1 MKKFPVISPKTM
13 YSLDEQTIKVQKI
26 TAEALLMR
34 AGKALTLTLLKTLR
48 FDSDSNHVLC
58 LIGPGMNGG
67 DALVM
72 ANELH
77 QRGHTIS
84 LFLASKKLVKASQT
98 MVEQLDQ
105 SIRVITDLE
114 SLKASLDNVQ
124 YVIDGLFGIGLNKM
138 ISAPYDKIIDT
149 INEAK
154 KYVISIDIPSGINGQ
169 SGLKMNQAIRADL
182 TLIIGHYKT
191 GNVLQDAKDYHGKKA
206 LVDIGLEPLD
216 NHHQFL
222 VHDGYFKHIQI
233 ERKHHSHKYD
243 YGALLTI
250 GGAHGMMGAPYLTA
264 VSALR
269 MGVGLSVTLYH
280 HEDYHERFQLHP
292 EIMAFRYHN
301 IHDLSEHLI
310 KKNAIVFGPGLG
322 RNQPEN
328 TQILEFLL
336 ETSRPLVID
345 ADGLFYFKKY
355 INQSVTQPVIL
366 TPHMG
371 EMARLFDLPV
381 ETIKANPLD
390 YISKLTD
397 KGYIVLLKG
406 PTSILADK
414 NEVLLSSFGTPALAT
429 PGSGDVLSG
438 MIGALLARKLNPIE
452 AVNFAL
458 YIHSQAGLTA
468 GIKEGVE
475 SVLASDLIHWF
486 PQILARFN
494 RRKD

>member
-1 MKKFPVISPKTM
+1 MQKFPVVSPKTM
-13 YSLDEQTIKVQKI
+13 YSLDAKTIKNQNI
-26 TAEALLMR
+26 TTEALLIR
-34 AGKALTLTLLKTLR
+34 AGKALTKTLLKTLH
-48 FDSDSNHVLC
+48 FDSESTHILC

-72 ANELH
+72 ADELH
-77 QRGHTIS
+77 QAGHTIS
-84 LFLASKKLVKASQT
+84 LFLASKKVVKEAQPIL
-98 MVEQLDQ
+98 QKLDQ
-105 SIRVITDLE
+105 SIQVIQDIAI
-114 SLKASLDNVQ
+114 LKASLDNVQ
-124 YVIDGLFGIGLNKM
+124 YVIDGLFGIGLNK
-138 ISAPYDKIIDT
+138 IITSPYDNVIEII
-149 INEAK
+149 NNAN
-154 KYVISIDIPSGINGQ
+154 KYVISIDIPSGINGE

-206 LVDIGLEPLD
+206 LVDIGLEPLE
-216 NHHQFL
+216 NHHQYL
-222 VHDGYFKHIQI
+222 VHEGYFRHIHI

-250 GGAHGMMGAPYLTA
+250 GGSHGMMGAPYLTA
-264 VSALR
+264 LSALR
-269 MGVGLSVTLYH
+269 MGAGLSVTLYH
-280 HEDYHERFQLHP
+280 HEDYHARFQLHP

-310 KKNAIVFGPGLG
+310 KKNAVVFGPGLG

-328 TQILEFLL
+328 AQILGFLL

-355 INQSVTQPVIL
+355 INQTVTQPVIL

-371 EMARLFDLPV
+371 EMARLFDV
-381 ETIKANPLD
+381 SVDTIQAQPLA
-390 YISKLTD
+390 YISKLTE

-406 PTSILADK
+406 PTSILAD
-414 NEVLLSSFGTPALAT
+414 NNQVLLSSFGTPVLAT

-438 MIGALLARKLNPIE
+438 MIGALLARKITPIE

-486 PQILARFN
+486 PQILSRFN
-494 RRKD
+494 RRRD